1 MKDRKVLL
9 STLWI
14 FALLNYLYADV
25 FSLFFNPEAWGETTM
40 TEGSVL

>member
-14 FALLNYLYADV
+14 FA
-25 FSLFFNPEAWGETTM
+25 T
-40 TEGSVL
+40 